1 MTTKLHTIGRTLAT
15 IALITTLTAAA
26 PVLAGDDEGYES
38 LRNRKGLLVGVNAG
52 WGASMFSEKV
62 GSRTFSDD
70 PYSGAVAAVRFG
82 YAFNDALA
90 LSAEA
95 HGFGSQAG
103 QSDWGMGAGLLV
115 LTWWPRGGGLFVRAG
130 VGAGGGEV
138 LMREDGEILHFEG
151 KAAGMFGI
159 GYEWMVGRNLGLS
172 LVADGLGIDLDG
184 ISGRTDD
191 VTGSSSISVQLNWYL

>member
-1 MTTKLHTIGRTLAT
+1 MTTKLQDIGRTLAAIT
-15 IALITTLTAAA
+15 LITTLAVAA
-26 PVLAGDDEGYES
+26 PALAGDDDGNVS

-52 WGASMFSEKV
+52 WGHSMFSEQV
-62 GSRTFSDD
+62 GSRTYSDD
-70 PYSGAVAAVRFG
+70 PYSGGTVGLRFG
-82 YAFNDALA
+82 YAFHDALA
-90 LSAEA
+90 LTAEA
-95 HGFGSQAG
+95 HGFGSNAG
-103 QSDWGMGAGLLV
+103 QDEWGMGAGLLV

-138 LMREDGEILHFEG
+138 LLRETGEILHFED
-151 KAAGMFGI
+151 KATGMFGI

-191 VTGSSSISVQLNWYL
+191 VTGSSSVSIQLNWYL